1 MESTQKKSR
10 LGHAGGTLLRD
21 IWRISRFALVVLLII
36 VVIFAVRYAWNNV
49 SERETRISTTVNLD
63 TLRAVTKLVIWEQ
76 EFSINDIQTEN
87 KKYFGTDLLS
97 FSESVATTA
106 QGRMLFYIDLSNEAQ
121 TEIVNTDGGVIIRT
135 PLQVDRP
142 NIYLSSIKQIKDRSL
157 DPTLEV
163 DQEAI
168 RQRLDTIAYIQNL
181 PTMIGALRR
190 RSLAGQESNLK
201 NLVGKRVRIILTDDP
216 PVMNIIHNV
225 KN

>member
-1 MESTQKKSR
+1 M
-10 LGHAGGTLLRD
+10 
-21 IWRISRFALVVLLII
+21 LLII

>member
-1 MESTQKKSR
+1 MESKLEQKKSR
-10 LGHAGGTLLRD
+10 LGPIGRRLLLWSFIALAGVLALRY
-21 IWRISRFALVVLLII
+21 F
-36 VVIFAVRYAWNNV
+36 WNNI
-49 SERETRISTTVNLD
+49 SERGTSIKSTVNLD

-76 EFSINDIQTEN
+76 DFSVNDIQTES
-87 KKYFGTDLLS
+87 KKYFGTDFLS

-106 QGRMLFYIDLSNEAQ
+106 EGKMLFYIDLSDEGQ
-121 TEIVNTDGGVIIRT
+121 TEIVNTDSGVIIRT
-135 PLQVDRP
+135 PLEVDRP

-163 DQEAI
+163 DQDAI

-181 PTMIGALRR
+181 PTMIGTIRQ
-190 RSLAGQESNLK
+190 RSLAGQESNLG

-216 PVMNIIHNV
+216 PVMSIINP